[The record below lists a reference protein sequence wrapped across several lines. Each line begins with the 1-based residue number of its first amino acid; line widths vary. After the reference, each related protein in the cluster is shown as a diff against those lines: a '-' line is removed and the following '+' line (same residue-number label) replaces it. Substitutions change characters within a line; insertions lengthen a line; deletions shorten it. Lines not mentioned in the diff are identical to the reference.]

1 MGTFVLSLIIV
12 FLNNFIFL
20 DDIEKKIFEKVL
32 EENENPLQLKKM
44 SSEIVKRILSY
55 NQLLKVDPEKS
66 QLLRLN
72 LRMNI
77 KFYLNEYRLILL

>member
-1 MGTFVLSLIIV
+1 M
-12 FLNNFIFL
+12 NNFIFL